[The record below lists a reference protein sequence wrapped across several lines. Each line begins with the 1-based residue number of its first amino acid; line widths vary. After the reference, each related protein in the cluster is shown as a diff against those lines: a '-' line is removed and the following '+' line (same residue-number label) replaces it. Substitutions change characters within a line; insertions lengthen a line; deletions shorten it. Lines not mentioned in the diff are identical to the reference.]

1 MYNQYF
7 YETWDE
13 LNASWLTQDVTQQ
26 EVATIEDSIEASII
40 AAEKPKQLTFKAVTE
55 LLNRIQQNDDTFSLE
70 DFATWLQIKQKIQRL
85 PFKATKDW
93 CYQLQLSYNAY
104 LQEQAIIDNKRQ
116 VQDLI
121 KQTLQA
127 YLKTKPG
134 INDVSVSCSGLDY
147 ALPEQKK
154 QLITH
159 IKNQQKQ
166 TLPDFTARCE
176 VRLGQAVLP
185 PYNIHLD
192 AKIGIADTEDTWK
205 AALKAAHGAAGILFC
220 AKAPTKQRD
229 LRVILDKAVIDE
241 QLKLPEAI
249 RENGYFL
256 LADQGKGKKQLKR
269 VVQLDGLSLKK
280 IYGTHRVPPE
290 RLVHKLATELL
301 SNNKSKEEII
311 TQIIMPILQQV
322 ISGALPR
329 VTEETTQEG

>member
-7 YETWDE
+7 YETWDT
-13 LNASWLTQDVTQQ
+13 LNTSWLTQDMAQAVTQQ
-26 EVATIEDSIEASII
+26 EAATIEDSII
-40 AAEKPKQLTFKAVTE
+40 AAENPEQLTFEAVTR

-70 DFATWLQIKQKIQRL
+70 EFAAWLQIKQKIQRL

-104 LQEQAIIDNKRQ
+104 LQEQAIVKHADK

-127 YLKTKPG
+127 YLKTKPS
-134 INDVSVSCSGLDY
+134 IKDVSVRCQSLTY
-147 ALPEQKK
+147 ASKEQQS

-159 IKNQQKQ
+159 MQKQ
-166 TLPDFTARCE
+166 LKWTKADFYARCTIQIDQ
-176 VRLGQAVLP
+176 VIRKIVLE
-185 PYNIHLD
+185 LD
-192 AKIGIADTEDTWK
+192 AKIGTADSPKTWQQ
-205 AALKAAHGAAGILFC
+205 ALTAAHGAGGVLFC

-241 QLKLPEAI
+241 QLKLPETSS
-249 RENGYFL
+249 EKGYFL
-256 LADQGKGKKQLKR
+256 LADQGTGKQQRKH
-269 VVQLDGLSLKK
+269 VVQLSGLALKK
-280 IYGTHRVPPE
+280 IYGKHQVPPE
-290 RLVHKLATELL
+290 RLVRKLAAELI
-301 SNNKSKEEII
+301 SNRDSREEII

-322 ISGALPR
+322 VATALPG

>member
-13 LNASWLTQDVTQQ
+13 LNASWLTQDVAQQ
-26 EVATIEDSIEASII
+26 EVATIEDSIEDSII
-40 AAEKPKQLTFKAVTE
+40 AAEKPKQLTFEAVTE
-55 LLNRIQQNDDTFSLE
+55 LLNRIQQNDDAFSLE

-104 LQEQAIIDNKRQ
+104 LQEQAIVKHADK

-134 INDVSVSCSGLDY
+134 IKDVSVRCQSLTYVSK
-147 ALPEQKK
+147 EQQS

-159 IKNQQKQ
+159 MQKQ
-166 TLPDFTARCE
+166 LKWTKADFYARCTVQFDQVVHKIILE
-176 VRLGQAVLP
+176 
-185 PYNIHLD
+185 LD
-192 AKIGIADTEDTWK
+192 AKIGTADSPKTWQQ
-205 AALKAAHGAAGILFC
+205 ALAAAHGAGGVLFC

-290 RLVHKLATELL
+290 RLIHKLATELL
-301 SNNKSKEEII
+301 SNSKSKEEII

-329 VTEETTQEG
+329 VTEETAQEG